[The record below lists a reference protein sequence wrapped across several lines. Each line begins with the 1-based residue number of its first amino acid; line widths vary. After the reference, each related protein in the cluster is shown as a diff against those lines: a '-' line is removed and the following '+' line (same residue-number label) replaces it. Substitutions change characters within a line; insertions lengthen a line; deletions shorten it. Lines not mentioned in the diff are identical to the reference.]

1 MFAIWL
7 SRKPR
12 LTPFNFWCPRR
23 RQAWLPQLAFAGFLL
38 VLAASSP
45 ATRAAVLYM
54 DASNPT
60 GVPAID
66 QFMPAIAAHQS
77 GICAAAAAADV
88 MWEWSDVA
96 PYNTA
101 VPMLVPH
108 PASANPPE
116 AWPATFG
123 NWAADAR
130 SLRTTLETLI
140 YGPGQNN
147 GYGEAGGMTKYLKN
161 TGFDHINAVQNL
173 LGVSGRTDGLSVHSY
188 NGAKATYQNLFN
200 SVVST
205 NGNGQNALLFALS
218 IANIVWHNA
227 DGTFVNNMGSKSRHA
242 LTLTGVD
249 VPNASQNDPGNN
261 FIYFSNGWSNFSAN
275 ANPVSTA
282 YYDQYTNLTI
292 DNSANNNPDNKFRI
306 NANAANN
313 PGGRQ
318 NTNNY
323 LVRGIPNS
331 NNADYVQM
339 YQYISVV
346 RGGSP
351 YVILSVT
358 PATQTLNEFTYTVTN
373 PDSSPGEHF
382 FLELHPAVLSNLIPL
397 LSSNVLAP
405 QGWGVE
411 VWSPAGAVTTRLSSL
426 NPTGAPGDGVAL
438 FAPQIAEPG
447 SSYNPPWQPGWGGL
461 HFYWTGLTG
470 TPIIEGSALD
480 FSFLYDTTAPY
491 SIDGTN
497 LTVVGEE
504 ANVAQ
509 YFGTIGG
516 PTIICDVDGDGKI
529 DINDINAIFSARNT
543 RATPGDPRDADGDGI
558 ITVNDARICVN
569 RCTNAHCAP

>member
-1 MFAIWL
+1 
-7 SRKPR
+7 
-12 LTPFNFWCPRR
+12 
-23 RQAWLPQLAFAGFLL
+23 
-38 VLAASSP
+38 
-45 ATRAAVLYM
+45 
-54 DASNPT
+54 
-60 GVPAID
+60 
-66 QFMPAIAAHQS
+66 
-77 GICAAAAAADV
+77 

-96 PYNTA
+96 PYNAA
-101 VPMLVPH
+101 VPTLVPH

-147 GYGEAGGMTKYLKN
+147 GYGTAGGMTKYLKN
-161 TGFDHINAVQNL
+161 TGFNHINGVQNF

-188 NGAKATYQNLFN
+188 NRAKATYQNLFN

-218 IANIVWHNA
+218 IASIVWHNA

-249 VPNASQNDPGNN
+249 VPDASMNDPGNS
-261 FIYFSNGWSNFSAN
+261 FLYFSNGWSNFSALP
-275 ANPVSTA
+275 NPVSTA

-292 DNSANNNPDNKFRI
+292 DNSGNNNPDNKLRI

-313 PGGRQ
+313 PGGQ
-318 NTNNY
+318 GNSNNY
-323 LVRGIPNS
+323 LVRGIANA

-351 YVILSVT
+351 YVILSVS
-358 PATQTLNEFTYTVTN
+358 PGTQTLNKFTYTVTN
-373 PDSSPGEHF
+373 PDSSPMEHF
-382 FLELHPAVLSNLIPL
+382 FLELHPTVLSNLTPL
-397 LSSNVLAP
+397 LSSNVLTP

-426 NPTGAPGDGVAL
+426 NPTGAPDDGVEA
-438 FAPQIAEPG
+438 FAPPIAEPG
-447 SSYNPPWQPGWGGL
+447 SSYNPSWQPGWGGL
-461 HFYWTGLTG
+461 HFYWMGLTG
-470 TPIIEGSALD
+470 SPIIEGSALD
-480 FSFLYDTTAPY
+480 FSFLYNATAPY
-491 SIDGTN
+491 SIDGTK

-516 PTIICDVDGDGKI
+516 PMTIMCDVNGDGKI
-529 DINDINAIFSARNT
+529 DINDINAIFAARNT
-543 RATPGDPRDADGDGI
+543 PTAGDNDPRDPDRDGI

-569 RCTNAHCAP
+569 QCTVLGYGNHG